1 MKQGTG
7 PVSATSAPLVRL
19 LGTGPAHVSLDDGV
33 LRFGD
38 AQGTPVGAIDSIQTR
53 RSWFWTQL
61 TVREAGGAEHSI
73 GGLALEEAE
82 RIHAAVLADVAQIAR
97 TLGPELTQLD
107 HRLNRLHASSR
118 YARESQASGAPGRHR
133 RRRGAWRW
141 RPGPSLPARAAG
153 RGAGTHPAARSAVE
167 AYEEAREAANARFVA
182 AAAPAVARAAQDVLS
197 SPPTAEQAEAIATD
211 EDATLVLAGAGTGKT
226 AVITGKIAHLVRNR
240 GVPPRE
246 ILVLAFNRKA
256 AQEIRE
262 RLPDDLAG
270 AHVSTFHAFGRR
282 VIADVEAA
290 PTISRLAEDEAM
302 LPLEIDRILVDLL
315 DDPRQSQAVADFITR
330 HRGDYRSQFDFKT
343 AGEYYDHV
351 RRSELRTLSGDL
363 VKSFEELEI
372 ANFLTQN
379 GIGFRYE
386 RPYPVETVTP
396 GHRQYR
402 PDFYLPDYD
411 IYIEHF
417 ALDRQGRAPEGWTG
431 YAEGVGWKRD
441 IHQSYGTKLIET
453 YSWQQREGVLRL
465 SLRKQLEEEGV
476 TFRRVPIRTLLLE
489 LGRWLISWLAQ
500 LMATFL
506 NHVKTSGVSAETLR
520 KRARESR
527 DRTRGE
533 AFLDLFEQVSARY
546 HRLLGEDKDFH
557 DLINHAAAHIRNARW
572 RSPYRYVLV
581 DEFQDIS
588 AGRMELLQALK
599 RPGVAYFL
607 VGDDWQSIYRF
618 AGSDV
623 ALVRDCGRFLGHIRE
638 QALSRTFRFA
648 RGIMEPSTA
657 FVVRNPAQTQRA
669 LRPARGVRDGG
680 VTVIASDAPAPGL
693 LNALSDIE
701 ACEDASGP
709 PVSVLVLGRY
719 RSSKGALPASRR
731 GRLRLEFSTVHAAK
745 GREADYVVVLDLRD
759 ARLGFPAQHEED
771 PLLDLVLPP
780 PPGGSFRHAEERRL
794 FYVAIT
800 RARRGTYLVTDARR
814 PSAFVNELLRESPGL
829 RRLGEFRRDRT
840 PKCPRCRTGS
850 LDVSS
855 TGRTMSCLNAP
866 FCRYRAP
873 RCQACRR
880 GFVTISG
887 RSSRCTNPSC
897 NASSAR
903 LRDLPRRRH
912 GHPPGPPRPLPRLHP
927 IRLRPPL
934 HQHPEAPQAKLA
946 GASFHCLHRTGP
958 GPALRSQDE
967 PTYGFPVL
975 VPRAAS
981 PPSTSNQSSGSRGTA
996 QLASGRQSGQ
1006 PSQNGRPPLSI
1017 VRTIRAASSRMD
1029 ASCSALKNPW
1039 AINASNSSMSFHSHD
1054 ISGLTTM
1061 SST

>member
-1 MKQGTG
+1 MSPGAT
-7 PVSATSAPLVRL
+7 PVSANSAALVRL
-19 LGTGPAHVSLDDGV
+19 LGTGPAHVTLIDGA
-33 LRFGD
+33 LQFGD
-38 AQGTPVGAIDSIQTR
+38 EQGTPVGVIDSIQTR
-53 RSWFWTQL
+53 RSWFWTRL
-61 TVREAGGAEHSI
+61 TVREAGGAERAI
-73 GGLALEEAE
+73 GGLGREDAE
-82 RIHAAVLADVAQIAR
+82 RFHAAVLAEVARVAR
-97 TLGPELTQLD
+97 ALGPQLTHLD
-107 HRLNRLHASSR
+107 DRLNRLHAGSR
-118 YARESQASGAPGRHR
+118 YARESQTSGLWADIAGAVA
-133 RRRGAWRW
+133 RGGGALTRDF
-141 RPGPSLPARAAG
+141 LPAQ
-153 RGAGTHPAARSAVE
+153 PAAVLARIQALACVE
-167 AYEEAREAANARFVA
+167 AFEAVREAANARFVA
-182 AAAPAVARAAQDVLS
+182 ATTPAVARAAREVLS
-197 SPPTAEQAEAIATD
+197 SPPTAEQAAAIATD

-240 GVPPRE
+240 GVPPGQ

-256 AQEIRE
+256 AQEIRQ

-290 PTISRLAEDEAM
+290 PTISRLAEDEAI

-343 AGEYYDHV
+343 PGEYYDHV

-379 GIGFRYE
+379 GVSFRYE

-396 GHRQYR
+396 RHRQYR
-402 PDFYLPDYD
+402 PDFYLPDHD
-411 IYIEHF
+411 IYIEHL
-417 ALDRQGRAPEGWTG
+417 ALDRQGRPPEGWTG

-441 IHQSYGTKLIET
+441 IHQQYGTKLIET

-476 TFRRVPIRTLLLE
+476 TFQRVPIRTLLLE

-506 NHVKTSGVSAETLR
+506 NHVKTSGVSAERLR

-533 AFLDLFEQVSARY
+533 AFLDLFAQVSARY
-546 HRLLGEDKDFH
+546 DRLLGEEKDFH
-557 DLINHAAAHIRNARW
+557 DLINHAAAHIRNRRW
-572 RSPYRYVLV
+572 QSPYRYVLV

-588 AGRMELLQALK
+588 AGRMELLRALK

-623 ALVRDCGRFLGHIRE
+623 ALVRDCGRFLGHVRE

-657 FVVRNPAQTQRA
+657 FVVRNPAQTQRT
-669 LRPARGVRDGG
+669 LRPAEGVRDGG
-680 VTVIASDAPAPGL
+680 VTVMASDAPAPGL
-693 LNALSDIE
+693 RDALSDIE
-701 ACEDASGP
+701 ACEDATGA

-719 RSSKGALPASRR
+719 RRSKGTLPGSRR

-780 PPGGSFRHAEERRL
+780 PPGGAFRHAEERRL
-794 FYVAIT
+794 FYVAMT

-814 PSAFVNELLRESPGL
+814 PSAFVNELLSESPGL
-829 RRLGEFRRDRT
+829 RRLGEFRRDHT
-840 PKCPRCRTGS
+840 PTCPRCRTGS

-880 GFVTISG
+880 GFLVISG
-887 RSSRCTNPSC
+887 PSSRCTNRSC
-897 NASSAR
+897 NASPPVCESCRAGVMVIR
-903 LRDLPRRRH
+903 KGRPGRFLGCSQYTTDQPCTNTRKLPRR
-912 GHPPGPPRPLPRLHP
+912 
-927 IRLRPPL
+927 
-934 HQHPEAPQAKLA
+934 
-946 GASFHCLHRTGP
+946 T
-958 GPALRSQDE
+958 
-967 PTYGFPVL
+967 
-975 VPRAAS
+975 
-981 PPSTSNQSSGSRGTA
+981 
-996 QLASGRQSGQ
+996 
-1006 PSQNGRPPLSI
+1006 
-1017 VRTIRAASSRMD
+1017 
-1029 ASCSALKNPW
+1029 
-1039 AINASNSSMSFHSHD
+1039 
-1054 ISGLTTM
+1054 
-1061 SST
+1061 

>member
-1 MKQGTG
+1 MKQSTG
-7 PVSATSAPLVRL
+7 PVSATSATLVRL

-38 AQGTPVGAIDSIQTR
+38 AQGTPIGAIDSIQTR
-53 RSWFWTQL
+53 RSWFWTRL
-61 TVREAGGAEHSI
+61 SVREAGGAEHSI

-82 RIHAAVLADVAQIAR
+82 RIHASVLADVAQIAR
-97 TLGPELTQLD
+97 TLGAELTQLD
-107 HRLNRLHASSR
+107 HRLNRLQASSR
-118 YARESQASGAPGRHR
+118 YARESQARGLQADIAGAVA
-133 RRRGAWRW
+133 RGGGALARAF
-141 RPGPSLPARAAG
+141 LPAQPTEALERI
-153 RGAGTHPAARSAVE
+153 RPLARSE
-167 AYEEAREAANARFVA
+167 AYEEARQAANARFVA
-182 AAAPAVARAAQDVLS
+182 AAAPAVAGAAQGVLAA
-197 SPPTAEQAEAIATD
+197 PPTPEQAAAIATD

-226 AVITGKIAHLVRNR
+226 AVVTGKIAHLVRNR

-262 RLPDDLAG
+262 RLPHDLAG
-270 AHVSTFHAFGRR
+270 VHVSTFHAFGRR
-282 VIADVEAA
+282 VIAGVEAA
-290 PTISRLAEDEAM
+290 PPISRLAEDEAM
-302 LPLEIDRILVDLL
+302 LPVAIDRILVDLL
-315 DDPRQSQAVADFITR
+315 DDPRQSRVVADFITR
-330 HRGDYRSQFDFKT
+330 HRADYRSHFDFKT
-343 AGEYYDHV
+343 PGEYYDHV
-351 RRSELRTLSGDL
+351 RRSELRTLNGDL

-379 GIGFRYE
+379 GVSFNYE
-386 RPYPVETVTP
+386 RPYPVETETQR
-396 GHRQYR
+396 HRQYR

-417 ALDRQGRAPEGWTG
+417 ALDREGRPPMDWTG

-441 IHQSYGTKLIET
+441 IHRQYGTKLIET

-489 LGRWLISWLAQ
+489 LGKWLISWLAQ

-527 DRTRGE
+527 DPTRGE
-533 AFLDLFEQVSARY
+533 AFLDIFQQVSASY
-546 HRLLGEDKDFH
+546 DRLLGEDKDFH
-557 DLINHAAAHIRNARW
+557 DLINHAAAHIRNSRW
-572 RSPYRYVLV
+572 QSPFRYVLV

-588 AGRMELLQALK
+588 AGRMALLQALK

-623 ALVRDCGRFLGHIRE
+623 ALVRDCGRHLGHVRE
-638 QALSRTFRFA
+638 RALSRTFRFA
-648 RGIMEPSTA
+648 RGILEPSTA
-657 FVVRNPAQTQRA
+657 FVVRNPAQTQRT
-669 LRPARGVRDGG
+669 LRPARSVRDGG
-680 VTVIASDAPAPGL
+680 VTVIASDAPVRGL
-693 LNALSDIE
+693 RDALSDIE
-701 ACEDASGP
+701 ACEDAGGP

-719 RSSKGALPASRR
+719 RGSKGTLPGSRR

-780 PPGGSFRHAEERRL
+780 PPGGAFRHAEERRL
-794 FYVAIT
+794 FYVAMT

-829 RRLGEFRRDRT
+829 RRLGEFKRDRT
-840 PKCPRCRTGS
+840 PTCPRCRTGT

-855 TGRTMSCLNAP
+855 TGQTMSCLNAP

-887 RSSRCTNPSC
+887 HSSRCTNPSC
-897 NASSAR
+897 NASPHVCESCHAGVMVIR
-903 LRDLPRRRH
+903 QGRSGRFLGCTQFASDQPCTNTQKLPRR
-912 GHPPGPPRPLPRLHP
+912 
-927 IRLRPPL
+927 
-934 HQHPEAPQAKLA
+934 
-946 GASFHCLHRTGP
+946 
-958 GPALRSQDE
+958 
-967 PTYGFPVL
+967 
-975 VPRAAS
+975 
-981 PPSTSNQSSGSRGTA
+981 N
-996 QLASGRQSGQ
+996 
-1006 PSQNGRPPLSI
+1006 
-1017 VRTIRAASSRMD
+1017 
-1029 ASCSALKNPW
+1029 
-1039 AINASNSSMSFHSHD
+1039 
-1054 ISGLTTM
+1054 
-1061 SST
+1061 